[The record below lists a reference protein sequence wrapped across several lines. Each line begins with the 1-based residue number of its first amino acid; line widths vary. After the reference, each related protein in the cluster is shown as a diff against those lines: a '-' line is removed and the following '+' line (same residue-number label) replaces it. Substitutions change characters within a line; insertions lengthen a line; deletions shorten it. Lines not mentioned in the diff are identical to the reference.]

1 MFRTIS
7 LAFLTLIAALTLSFS
22 PALAARLFPETG
34 FSISNPKFLDFFDHR
49 GGVRVFGYPIS
60 REFQFQGS
68 SVQFF
73 QRAVLQLQ
81 PDGGVGLLNI
91 LDEGLLPYTHINGSS
106 FPAPDPSVF
115 QTAPSPS
122 DPNYASKAIDFVKAY
137 APDSWQG
144 LNTNFYSTFINTV
157 SLHDAFP
164 DGNAIPALLPL
175 INLEIWGLPTSKP
188 AFDPN
193 NHNFVYLRFQRGIM
207 HFDKST
213 GITQGILI
221 GDYLKSVITG
231 QNIPPDLEQQASSS
245 KLYRQYNNSVVS
257 GLARPADLPAT
268 SIFAAF
274 EKDGVVVPTPTPM
287 ATPMAPP
294 AAPIPAAA
302 APTPVPTPTAIAI
315 TGSPWFVEQ
324 TRSAL
329 DKLSTKANDH
339 YVNVRKYVF
348 RIEETNEPSSS
359 IDIPSRTLRVR
370 EADAFPKEWAFNRDN
385 QIEWYAG
392 LIVHNAV
399 HIEQAVLGQ
408 PYTGYEA
415 EREALTRQKNAL
427 GLVETTSPP
436 FQLRDFVDDVLKGKE
451 ATLGEWE
458 APRGPEPTLSP
469 TPTE

>member
-274 EKDGVVVPTPTPM
+274 EKDGVVVPTPTPTPPT
-287 ATPMAPP
+287 ATPTP
-294 AAPIPAAA
+294 ASAAA
-302 APTPVPTPTAIAI
+302 APPRPDRVEIV
-315 TGSPWFVEQ
+315 GNEWFTEQ
-324 TRSAL
+324 TNEAL
-329 DKLSTKANDH
+329 KLLPASIRD
-339 YVNVRKYVF
+339 YVH
-348 RIEETNEPSSS
+348 RIEEAHDT
-359 IDIPSRTLRVR
+359 SRTDVLNRAMYVV
-370 EADAFPKEWAFNRDN
+370 EADAFTYDWQSRREN
-385 QIEWYAG
+385 QVVWYAS
-392 LIVHNAV
+392 LIVHNATHV
-399 HIEQAVLGQ
+399 EQYFAGR
-408 PYTGYEA
+408 PCEGPEA
-415 EREALTRQKNAL
+415 EMEAQLRQKAFLLTADSTPGREFVEALTNAINKGDGSVGHWPVVL
-427 GLVETTSPP
+427 PP
-436 FQLRDFVDDVLKGKE
+436 R
-451 ATLGEWE
+451 
-458 APRGPEPTLSP
+458 
-469 TPTE
+469 